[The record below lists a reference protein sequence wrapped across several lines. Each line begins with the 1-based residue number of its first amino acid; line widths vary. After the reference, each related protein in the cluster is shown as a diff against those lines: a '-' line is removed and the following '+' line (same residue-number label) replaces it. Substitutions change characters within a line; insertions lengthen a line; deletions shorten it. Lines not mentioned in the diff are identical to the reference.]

1 MEHWEQRLSNS
12 GFRVTAPR
20 RAIMAVL
27 QASRQ
32 PMAPQGIMQRAADAC
47 PSLGLV
53 TVYRALALFA
63 ELGLVRRVHHADGC
77 HGYLTASPGHHH
89 AILCQCCGRAVEFSG
104 SHDLDVL
111 IARLERETGYQ
122 VDEHLLQLV
131 GTCQA
136 CRQHDAPTS
145 PPASRE

>member
-27 QASRQ
+27 QASGQ
-32 PMAPQGIMQRAADAC
+32 PMAPQGIWARAAGGC

-77 HGYLTASPGHHH
+77 HGYVAASPGHHH
-89 AILCQCCGRAVEFSG
+89 AIICQGCGCTAEFSG
-104 SHDLDVL
+104 SHDLDLL
-111 IARLERETGYQ
+111 IARLERETGYR
-122 VDEHLLQLV
+122 VDEHLLQLI
-131 GTCQA
+131 GTCRA
-136 CRQHDAPTS
+136 CRQHDRSTDPG
-145 PPASRE
+145 ASRE